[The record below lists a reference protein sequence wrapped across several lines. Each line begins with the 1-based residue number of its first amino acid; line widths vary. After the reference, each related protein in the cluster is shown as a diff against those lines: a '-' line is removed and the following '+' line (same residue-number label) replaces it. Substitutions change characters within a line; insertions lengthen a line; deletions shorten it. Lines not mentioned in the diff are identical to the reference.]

1 MKKRI
6 KALISSFLFAAMVML
21 LMILL
26 VGAVMFAYAV
36 VTESI
41 PTSWEKAGAIFVVL
55 VGMAVWVLLQSNDA
69 EGDDDA

>member
-21 LMILL
+21 LLILL

-41 PTSWEKAGAIFVVL
+41 PTPWEKAGAIFVML

-69 EGDDDA
+69 EGR